1 MTSINTNTAS
11 TIAANALYKNERKMG
26 VAMERLSTGLRINS
40 AKDDAAGLAIAKKM
54 GAQIS
59 GLRQASRN
67 ANDGIAMLQTFEGA
81 SGEITS
87 MLNRM
92 RDLLIQAQNGT
103 YTEAD
108 RANLGEEYNS
118 LKSEIERTISDTQWN
133 TRNLMKGSNGVG
145 NTVSLMIGAN
155 AGQTMDV
162 ALNDWYD
169 SVSSNVTIGGGAT
182 RTNDANAD
190 GTPDQE
196 EIQNFN
202 LTAVNV
208 AVGDSIVIT
217 FQDKEYVWKNET
229 SAAKT
234 GATLVTELTRNTSA
248 TSQVGVMTAAASG
261 TAGHIQYQSG
271 GTNDFTDYENMVMV
285 HVKSNVGVKVQSWD
299 KASITEIDRAITNA
313 TSERSK
319 YGAYIS
325 RLEKT
330 SDNLL
335 NVALNTD
342 ASRGQIEDADY
353 AAETTELARTQ
364 IIAQAGTAMLAQAN
378 QVKQTVLALLK

>member
-54 GAQIS
+54 SAQIS

-92 RDLLIQAQNGT
+92 RDLKIQALNGT
-103 YTEAD
+103 YTAAD

-118 LKSEIERTISDTQWN
+118 LKSEIARTVNDTQWN
-133 TRNLMKGSNGVG
+133 TRNLMTGGS
-145 NTVSLMIGAN
+145 TVSLMIGAN
-155 AGQTMDV
+155 AGQNMDV
-162 ALNDWYD
+162 VLNNWSQTVGTSSAVAPANRTTANAANGANAETQTWDLDTVFAANGLKRGQQIIVNDNEGSGASIKFVAEADIAAANIAQAIVDKYGSVGVFD
-169 SVSSNVTIGGGAT
+169 LSVSNGDLVLTD
-182 RTNDANAD
+182 RTVAHNA
-190 GTPDQE
+190 
-196 EIQNFN
+196 
-202 LTAVNV
+202 A
-208 AVGDSIVIT
+208 
-217 FQDKEYVWKNET
+217 
-229 SAAKT
+229 
-234 GATLVTELTRNTSA
+234 R
-248 TSQVGVMTAAASG
+248 AASTIDFVQLTG
-261 TAGHIQYQSG
+261 T
-271 GTNDFTDYENMVMV
+271 
-285 HVKSNVGVKVQSWD
+285 GVTVDEWSYSSLD
-299 KASITEIDRAITNA
+299 EIDKAITNA

-378 QVKQTVLALLK
+378 QIKQTVLALLQ